1 MDYGRYFYLDHDE
14 VAKAF
19 IITTDSISEESISA
33 LLDPAVESVM
43 SSVQESAR
51 QAVLAQLD
59 QIRIEDMLSTD
70 TLVNAMPAFTEEDME
85 TLLNSLSF
93 TMDAESL
100 DEAARSF
107 SEGYLSWLQNQ
118 GIDLSQQA
126 AAEEALLEQYLSS
139 ADLSA
144 FLNQEIQAMM
154 TEIGDA
160 KMSQADIQ
168 AILSSEITAYLSWVD
183 QVNAGS
189 ESPAD
194 PADAAVLQMYFESD
208 QGQARLQA
216 LAQAYTPD
224 ISEISEEDIS
234 SFQQD
239 LLADWMTYRNTYG
252 TDLISLDDLK
262 ASFLQ
267 YLGSDEAKNIITE
280 TILNH
285 LDTSQVHQAV
295 TDLVNQKLN
304 DAEVNLKAGMTQQ
317 IEDAVNAG
325 ISSVSGT
332 VVQAAEQAAPA
343 AFMTAI
349 SQAVSYINAHTGDFF
364 TVDEEAFRAAI
375 HIDLNADQM
384 QAVLNSLL
392 NNNQATLEGNLAE
405 LGYGDPDEPIRIA
418 IYARTFADKGKIA
431 AMLDDYNDQMKEAGE
446 DDKVIVYTDVI
457 AAMMDSI
464 TNIIS
469 TVSEILIGFVAISLV
484 VSSIMIGVITYIS
497 VLERRKEIGVLRAL
511 GASRHNIREVFD
523 AETIIT
529 GLLSGLLGIGFT
541 FLLIP
546 LADYLIWRH
555 TGQIIH
561 AWLTLP
567 YAVGLVALS
576 TVLTTIAGLIP
587 SAKAARSDPV
597 KALRTE

>member
-1 MDYGRYFYLDHDE
+1 
-14 VAKAF
+14 
-19 IITTDSISEESISA
+19 
-33 LLDPAVESVM
+33 
-43 SSVQESAR
+43 
-51 QAVLAQLD
+51 
-59 QIRIEDMLSTD
+59 
-70 TLVNAMPAFTEEDME
+70 
-85 TLLNSLSF
+85 
-93 TMDAESL
+93 
-100 DEAARSF
+100 
-107 SEGYLSWLQNQ
+107 
-118 GIDLSQQA
+118 
-126 AAEEALLEQYLSS
+126 
-139 ADLSA
+139 
-144 FLNQEIQAMM
+144 MM

-405 LGYGDPDEPIRIA
+405 LGYGDPDCHLCP
-418 IYARTFADKGKIA
+418 DLCG
-431 AMLDDYNDQMKEAGE
+431 
-446 DDKVIVYTDVI
+446 
-457 AAMMDSI
+457 
-464 TNIIS
+464 
-469 TVSEILIGFVAISLV
+469 
-484 VSSIMIGVITYIS
+484 
-497 VLERRKEIGVLRAL
+497 
-511 GASRHNIREVFD
+511 
-523 AETIIT
+523 
-529 GLLSGLLGIGFT
+529 
-541 FLLIP
+541 
-546 LADYLIWRH
+546 
-555 TGQIIH
+555 
-561 AWLTLP
+561 
-567 YAVGLVALS
+567 
-576 TVLTTIAGLIP
+576 
-587 SAKAARSDPV
+587 
-597 KALRTE
+597 